1 MRDKIIMQTEEFVKK
16 VNKNIEVLNARN
28 NRNVRQIKRKWNGI

>member
-1 MRDKIIMQTEEFVKK
+1 MKDKIIMQTEEFVKK

-28 NRNVRQIKRKWNGI
+28 NRSDESVKSK

>member
-16 VNKNIEVLNARN
+16 INKNIEEKNNARN
-28 NRNVRQIKRKWNGI
+28 NGNNEKVERK

>member
-16 VNKNIEVLNARN
+16 VNKNIEEQNNARN
-28 NRNVRQIKRKWNGI
+28 NKHDEQVKRK